1 MRDRVAARVPIL
13 DLSRMRFNESER
25 VTLRRLACSEDVA
38 DKRLC
43 VDYLYCG
50 TGVSANLRFML
61 ELADVLVLN
70 RSANV
75 RWGTLN
81 CISFGF
87 AESHPRRLWP
97 FIARWGC
104 HRSSDIRSG
113 VACCLLEHILDVD
126 FEEIFERSKA
136 LVEAGNIRFLDT
148 LRTCWLTSKRNEA
161 KIRRYIDQYPRRPS
175 YR

>member
-1 MRDRVAARVPIL
+1 MRDCVAERVPIIDL
-13 DLSRMRFNESER
+13 DCIRFNQAER
-25 VTLRRLACSEDVA
+25 ATLQRLANSDNVA

-61 ELADVLVLN
+61 ELAEVLVVN
-70 RSANV
+70 RSPNV

-87 AESHPRRLWP
+87 AETHPRRLWP

-104 HRSSDIRSG
+104 HRSRDIRAA
-113 VACCLLEHILDVD
+113 VACCMLEDVFNVD
-126 FEEIFERSKA
+126 FEETFERSKA
-136 LVEAGNIRFLDT
+136 LVEAGNIRFLFT
-148 LRTCWLTSKRNEA
+148 LRTCWLTNKRHEA
-161 KIRRYIDQYPRRPS
+161 KIRRYVDRHPRSR
-175 YR
+175 